1 MFLVIR
7 DLVRRNNDRFKVS
20 YLKFLERYCLEKKS
34 SEYKIEKK
42 IVCFIFVKNEKKVII
57 YLCFLVY

>member
-20 YLKFLERYCLEKKS
+20 YLKFLESYCLEKKS
-34 SEYKIEKK
+34 SEYKEIRK
-42 IVCFIFVKNEKKVII
+42 FIFVKNEKIVNG
-57 YLCFLVY
+57 LFFFLVY